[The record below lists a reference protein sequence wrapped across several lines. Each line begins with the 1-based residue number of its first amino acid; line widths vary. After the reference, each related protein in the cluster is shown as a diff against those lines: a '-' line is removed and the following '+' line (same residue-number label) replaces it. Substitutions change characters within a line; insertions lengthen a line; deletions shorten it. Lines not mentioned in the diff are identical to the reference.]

1 MADWLAAIILGLVEG
16 VTEFIPVSST
26 GHLVIAGHLIGFEG
40 DRASTFE
47 IFIQLGAILAVVF
60 LYFDLFWKL
69 IPTRLDVKEE
79 QGFSG
84 LRGLLL
90 LAITTLPFIS
100 LGAVGHSF
108 IKNELFSTGTVA
120 VGLAVGGAAILLI
133 EPRLPGVRRVGLDS
147 ITWRDAF
154 IIGLF
159 QCLAL
164 WPGMSRSAMT
174 ILGAMII
181 GVERKTA
188 AQYSFFVAVP
198 ALMAATGFDL
208 LQNIG
213 SLGTS
218 DIPIFAIGFVVAFIS
233 AWFAVKV
240 FIRLLATHKLAPFG
254 WYRLGVAALVLLL
267 VR

>member
-16 VTEFIPVSST
+16 ITEFIPISST

-47 IFIQLGAILAVVF
+47 IFIQLGAILAVVV
-60 LYFDLFWKL
+60 LYFDRFWRL
-69 IPTRLDVKEE
+69 IPTRLEMKEDD
-79 QGFSG
+79 GFSG

-90 LAITTLPFIS
+90 LAITTIPAVS
-100 LGAVGHSF
+100 LGAIGHST
-108 IKNELFSTGTVA
+108 IKNDLFSPGTVA
-120 VGLAVGGAAILLI
+120 IGLAVGGLAILLV
-133 EPRLPGVRRVGLDS
+133 EPRVPAVRTVGLDS
-147 ITWRDAF
+147 ITWRDAL

-174 ILGAMII
+174 ILGALII

-188 AQYSFFVAVP
+188 AEYSFFAAVP

-208 LQNIG
+208 LQSIG
-213 SLGTS
+213 DLGTS

-233 AWFAVKV
+233 AWFAVKF

-254 WYRLGVAALVLLL
+254 WYRLVVAALVLLL
-267 VR
+267 V